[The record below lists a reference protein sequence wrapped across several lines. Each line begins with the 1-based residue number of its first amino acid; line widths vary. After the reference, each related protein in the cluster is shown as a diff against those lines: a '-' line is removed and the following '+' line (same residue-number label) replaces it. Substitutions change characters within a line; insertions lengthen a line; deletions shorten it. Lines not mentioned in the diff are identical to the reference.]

1 MDAGKMRERLDIL
14 TLQKTALGYAWCADR
29 RTWAKVELTGKNCYF
44 SKVGLGARAAE
55 ITLRRQP
62 LDLREAICWRG
73 KHLFPTEITTPERGW
88 MTVQAAV
95 MDVGEW
101 SALGDRDT
109 PDVLFP
115 AAITE
120 KYLGYAQERPMAE
133 STVTYVL
140 VTPKVITLRPSD
152 LVSNLDTAPGTYVV
166 TCCHTIDPWKN
177 EYEITRRE
185 EP

>member
-1 MDAGKMRERLDIL
+1 MDAGKLRDRVEIL
-14 TLQKTALGYAWCADR
+14 TLRKTALGYAWGEDR
-29 RTWAKVELTGKNCYF
+29 QTWAKVELTGKTCYF

-55 ITLRRQP
+55 VTLRNQP
-62 LDLREAICWRG
+62 FALNEAIRWG
-73 KHLFPTEITTPERGW
+73 DKHLFPTEITTPERGW

-101 SALGDRDT
+101 TVPGDYST

-115 AAITE
+115 AAVTE
-120 KYLGYAQERPMAE
+120 KYLGYAQERPMAAA
-133 STVTYVL
+133 TTTYVL
-140 VTPKVITLRPSD
+140 VTPKVIQLRPSD
-152 LVSNLDTAPGTYVV
+152 LVANSDPAHGVYIV
-166 TCCHTIDPWKN
+166 TNCHTIDPWKN

>member
-1 MDAGKMRERLDIL
+1 MDAGTLREWLGVLSLCPAPI
-14 TLQKTALGYAWCADR
+14 GYAWREER
-29 RTWAKVELTGKNCYF
+29 RTWARVTLTGKSCYF

-55 ITLRRQP
+55 ITLRAQP
-62 LDLREAICWRG
+62 FALDQALRWG
-73 KHLFPTEITTPERGW
+73 DKHLFPTEITTPERGW

-95 MDVGEW
+95 MDVSDW
-101 SALGDRDT
+101 TALGDGT
-109 PDVLFP
+109 PDTIFP

-120 KYLGYAQERPMAE
+120 KYLGYAQERPMVE

-140 VTPKVITLRPSD
+140 VTPKAVRLRPSD
-152 LVSNLDTAPGTYVV
+152 LVSNSDTAKGIYVV

-177 EYEITRRE
+177 EYEITKRE